1 MIKQS
6 IALFV
11 LLLSLGTASATVGN
25 SAPLAP
31 APEHGVSAVLTTKF
45 IEQYHY
51 KKTPLNDE
59 QSADI
64 LNHYIDA
71 LDPNRNIFTQADID
85 AFQRYKTLLD
95 DSLHSGKLQPAFEIF
110 KVFNQRRIERADYA
124 LERLTQPFD
133 FTRDESYRFDRS
145 EAAWPKDRAELDE
158 IWRKRVKNDVLILS
172 LAHKSDEELKKTLRK
187 RYERLKSRS
196 EQFKAEDV
204 YALFINA
211 YLQTVEPHTSYFS
224 PRASENFKINMSLSL
239 EGIGAVLRTEDD
251 YTVVQS
257 VVKGGPADLGGQLHA
272 DDRITGVAQG
282 EDGKIEDVVGWR
294 LDDVVDLIRGPKDSV
309 VRLQILPHETG
320 LDGPAKEITIVRN
333 KIKLEEQQAKK
344 SIIEVPPHGEG
355 DSVSRIGVITIPTF
369 YMDFDAYARGEE
381 DYRSTTRDTHVL
393 IDELM
398 AEKVDGIIIDLR
410 GNGGGSLAEAVSLT
424 GLFIKSG
431 PVVQIRDSEGK
442 VKTND
447 DDDKSITYTGP
458 LAVLVDRYSASAS
471 EIFAGAIQDYGR
483 GTIIGEPTF
492 GKGTVQSI
500 IDLNRFVREP
510 HPTLGQLKLTIAQFF
525 RVNGDSTQHRGVIPD
540 IIFPTAE
547 QSEDQGERS
556 LENALPWANI
566 KAANF
571 AHFDAKKPDL
581 VMVEARHE
589 QRLAS
594 DEGFEFLLTQAQ
606 ERHNIMNKT
615 TVSLLKEQRKK
626 EREQQ
631 EEEHRQR
638 LNKFRVSVGLEPQE
652 KKEEDDSGDDDVA
665 SEDNDNIKDEIL
677 KIQLKEAAAILVDM
691 IHLPNKNMLTDQT
704 ARQSSNRL

>member
-1 MIKQS
+1 
-6 IALFV
+6 
-11 LLLSLGTASATVGN
+11 
-25 SAPLAP
+25 
-31 APEHGVSAVLTTKF
+31 
-45 IEQYHY
+45 
-51 KKTPLNDE
+51 
-59 QSADI
+59 
-64 LNHYIDA
+64 
-71 LDPNRNIFTQADID
+71 
-85 AFQRYKTLLD
+85 
-95 DSLHSGKLQPAFEIF
+95 
-110 KVFNQRRIERADYA
+110 
-124 LERLTQPFD
+124 
-133 FTRDESYRFDRS
+133 
-145 EAAWPKDRAELDE
+145 
-158 IWRKRVKNDVLILS
+158 
-172 LAHKSDEELKKTLRK
+172 
-187 RYERLKSRS
+187 
-196 EQFKAEDV
+196 
-204 YALFINA
+204 
-211 YLQTVEPHTSYFS
+211 
-224 PRASENFKINMSLSL
+224 
-239 EGIGAVLRTEDD
+239 
-251 YTVVQS
+251 
-257 VVKGGPADLGGQLHA
+257 
-272 DDRITGVAQG
+272 
-282 EDGKIEDVVGWR
+282 
-294 LDDVVDLIRGPKDSV
+294 
-309 VRLQILPHETG
+309 
-320 LDGPAKEITIVRN
+320 
-333 KIKLEEQQAKK
+333 
-344 SIIEVPPHGEG
+344 
-355 DSVSRIGVITIPTF
+355 
-369 YMDFDAYARGEE
+369 
-381 DYRSTTRDTHVL
+381 
-393 IDELM
+393 M

-581 VMVEARHE
+581 VTVEARHE

-652 KKEEDDSGDDDVA
+652 KKEEDDSSDDDVA

-704 ARQSSNRL
+704 AGQSSNRL